1 MGGGAAEPQTAST
14 FGCAPLIAVHVGLAP
29 PPDPAQVQVAVE
41 PAVAERVFEVVVVV
55 PEKQKSVEMTV
66 LEPVYEYVV
75 AVEPQTPLTTGA
87 GPLIAVHVGLVPP
100 PNPVQV
106 HVAVELAATESVF
119 VEGAVPAEHNCT
131 PPKISD
137 EPVYGYV

>member
-1 MGGGAAEPQTAST
+1 LGGGAAEPQTPAT
-14 FGCAPLIAVHVGLAP
+14 CGAAALIAVHDAVAP

-41 PAVAERVFEVVVVV
+41 PAVAERVFELTEEV
-55 PEKQKSVEMTV
+55 PAKQKSAEMTV

-75 AVEPQTPLTTGA
+75 AVEPQAPTTIGASPLVA
-87 GPLIAVHVGLVPP
+87 AHDAVVPP

-106 HVAVELAATESVF
+106 HVAVELAAAESVF

-137 EPVYGYV
+137 EPVYGCI